1 MRLTSHDLRDLQIL
15 KYYRLVR
22 KWACK
27 TYGLTDA
34 DLELLIY
41 LDCKGRF
48 TRQEFIDGTYTM
60 SWDKNRWEKL
70 RRNGWIEAWRH
81 RNRTTIKYSVFK
93 TSFKCSHLISRI
105 YRILLGEEDIPFS
118 KVVNNA
124 EGILDKV
131 ITTDKER
138 DEAKLALKSL
148 LLEAEKEA
156 FAKEVEDRKSA
167 RDMYKDDAFIQKVL
181 ATLFTAAYFGLS
193 FMMFKVFVVKEINL
207 GEFEI
212 SFISTIFGAMSA
224 KVNTVVDF
232 FFGGSSK
239 KNEQIKK

>member
-1 MRLTSHDLRDLQIL
+1 MIG
-15 KYYRLVR
+15 KFIG
-22 KWACK
+22 
-27 TYGLTDA
+27 GLF
-34 DLELLIY
+34 
-41 LDCKGRF
+41 G
-48 TRQEFIDGTYTM
+48 
-60 SWDKNRWEKL
+60 
-70 RRNGWIEAWRH
+70 
-81 RNRTTIKYSVFK
+81 
-93 TSFKCSHLISRI
+93 
-105 YRILLGEEDIPFS
+105 
-118 KVVNNA
+118 KVVENA

-138 DEAKLALKSL
+138 DEAKLALKRL
-148 LLEAEKEA
+148 LLEAETEA
-156 FAKEVEDRKSA
+156 FNKEVEDRKSA

-193 FMMFKVFVVKEINL
+193 FMMFRVFVLGDINL

-239 KNEQIKK
+239 KNEQQNNK

>member
-1 MRLTSHDLRDLQIL
+1 MIGNIVGSL
-15 KYYRLVR
+15 
-22 KWACK
+22 
-27 TYGLTDA
+27 
-34 DLELLIY
+34 
-41 LDCKGRF
+41 
-48 TRQEFIDGTYTM
+48 
-60 SWDKNRWEKL
+60 
-70 RRNGWIEAWRH
+70 
-81 RNRTTIKYSVFK
+81 
-93 TSFKCSHLISRI
+93 
-105 YRILLGEEDIPFS
+105 FS
-118 KVVNNA
+118 KVVDNA

-138 DEAKLALKSL
+138 DEAKLALKQL
-148 LLEAEKEA
+148 LLEAEREA

-181 ATLFTAAYFGLS
+181 ATLFTIAYFGLS
-193 FMMFKVFVVKEINL
+193 FMMFRFFVMGDIDM

-239 KNEQIKK
+239 KNQEQQNNNK

>member
-1 MRLTSHDLRDLQIL
+1 M
-15 KYYRLVR
+15 KNLVG
-22 KWACK
+22 
-27 TYGLTDA
+27 GLFGKIVD
-34 DLELLIY
+34 
-41 LDCKGRF
+41 
-48 TRQEFIDGTYTM
+48 
-60 SWDKNRWEKL
+60 
-70 RRNGWIEAWRH
+70 
-81 RNRTTIKYSVFK
+81 
-93 TSFKCSHLISRI
+93 
-105 YRILLGEEDIPFS
+105 
-118 KVVNNA
+118 NA

-138 DEAKLALKSL
+138 DEAKLALKRL
-148 LLEAEKEA
+148 LLEAEAEA

-167 RDMYKDDAFIQKVL
+167 RDMYKDDAFIQKIL

-193 FMMFKVFVVKEINL
+193 FMMFRYFVMGDIEM

-239 KNEQIKK
+239 KNEQQQQNKK

>member
-1 MRLTSHDLRDLQIL
+1 MIG
-15 KYYRLVR
+15 KFIG
-22 KWACK
+22 
-27 TYGLTDA
+27 GLF
-34 DLELLIY
+34 
-41 LDCKGRF
+41 G
-48 TRQEFIDGTYTM
+48 
-60 SWDKNRWEKL
+60 
-70 RRNGWIEAWRH
+70 
-81 RNRTTIKYSVFK
+81 
-93 TSFKCSHLISRI
+93 
-105 YRILLGEEDIPFS
+105 
-118 KVVNNA
+118 KVVENA

-138 DEAKLALKSL
+138 DEAKLAIKRV
-148 LLEAEKEA
+148 LLEAEQQA

-239 KNEQIKK
+239 KNEQINKK

>member
-1 MRLTSHDLRDLQIL
+1 MIG
-15 KYYRLVR
+15 KFIG
-22 KWACK
+22 
-27 TYGLTDA
+27 GLF
-34 DLELLIY
+34 
-41 LDCKGRF
+41 G
-48 TRQEFIDGTYTM
+48 
-60 SWDKNRWEKL
+60 
-70 RRNGWIEAWRH
+70 
-81 RNRTTIKYSVFK
+81 
-93 TSFKCSHLISRI
+93 
-105 YRILLGEEDIPFS
+105 
-118 KVVNNA
+118 KVVENA

-138 DEAKLALKSL
+138 DEAKLALKRL
-148 LLEAEKEA
+148 LLEAEAEA

-167 RDMYKDDAFIQKVL
+167 RDMYKDDALIQKIL

-193 FMMFKVFVVKEINL
+193 FMMFRYFVMGDIEM

-239 KNEQIKK
+239 KNEQQQNNNK

>member
-1 MRLTSHDLRDLQIL
+1 M
-15 KYYRLVR
+15 KNLVG
-22 KWACK
+22 
-27 TYGLTDA
+27 GLFGKIVD
-34 DLELLIY
+34 
-41 LDCKGRF
+41 
-48 TRQEFIDGTYTM
+48 
-60 SWDKNRWEKL
+60 
-70 RRNGWIEAWRH
+70 
-81 RNRTTIKYSVFK
+81 
-93 TSFKCSHLISRI
+93 
-105 YRILLGEEDIPFS
+105 
-118 KVVNNA
+118 NA

-138 DEAKLALKSL
+138 DEAKLAIKRV

-156 FAKEVEDRKSA
+156 FAQEVEDSKSA
-167 RDMYKDDAFIQKVL
+167 RDMYKDDALIQKIL

-193 FMMFKVFVVKEINL
+193 FMMFRYFVMGDIEM

-239 KNEQIKK
+239 KNEQQNNNK

>member
-1 MRLTSHDLRDLQIL
+1 MI
-15 KYYRLVR
+15 KNLVG
-22 KWACK
+22 
-27 TYGLTDA
+27 GLF
-34 DLELLIY
+34 
-41 LDCKGRF
+41 G
-48 TRQEFIDGTYTM
+48 
-60 SWDKNRWEKL
+60 
-70 RRNGWIEAWRH
+70 
-81 RNRTTIKYSVFK
+81 
-93 TSFKCSHLISRI
+93 
-105 YRILLGEEDIPFS
+105 
-118 KVVNNA
+118 KVVENA

-138 DEAKLALKSL
+138 DEAKLALRRV
-148 LLEAEKEA
+148 LLEAEAEA

-167 RDMYKDDAFIQKVL
+167 RDMYKDDAFIQKIL

-193 FMMFKVFVVKEINL
+193 FMMFRYFVMGDIEM

-239 KNEQIKK
+239 KNEQQQINNK

>member
-1 MRLTSHDLRDLQIL
+1 MI
-15 KYYRLVR
+15 KNLVG
-22 KWACK
+22 
-27 TYGLTDA
+27 GLF
-34 DLELLIY
+34 
-41 LDCKGRF
+41 G
-48 TRQEFIDGTYTM
+48 
-60 SWDKNRWEKL
+60 
-70 RRNGWIEAWRH
+70 
-81 RNRTTIKYSVFK
+81 
-93 TSFKCSHLISRI
+93 
-105 YRILLGEEDIPFS
+105 
-118 KVVNNA
+118 KVVENA

-138 DEAKLALKSL
+138 DEAKLALKQL

-239 KNEQIKK
+239 KNEQINKK

>member
-1 MRLTSHDLRDLQIL
+1 MIG
-15 KYYRLVR
+15 KIVG
-22 KWACK
+22 
-27 TYGLTDA
+27 GLF
-34 DLELLIY
+34 
-41 LDCKGRF
+41 G
-48 TRQEFIDGTYTM
+48 
-60 SWDKNRWEKL
+60 
-70 RRNGWIEAWRH
+70 
-81 RNRTTIKYSVFK
+81 
-93 TSFKCSHLISRI
+93 
-105 YRILLGEEDIPFS
+105 
-118 KVVNNA
+118 KVVENA
-124 EGILDKV
+124 AGILDKV

-138 DEAKLALKSL
+138 DEAKLALKQL
-148 LLEAEKEA
+148 LLEAEREA

-193 FMMFKVFVVKEINL
+193 FMMFRFFVMGDLNM

-239 KNEQIKK
+239 KNEQQNK

>member
-1 MRLTSHDLRDLQIL
+1 MIG
-15 KYYRLVR
+15 KI
-22 KWACK
+22 AN
-27 TYGLTDA
+27 GLFGKIVD
-34 DLELLIY
+34 
-41 LDCKGRF
+41 
-48 TRQEFIDGTYTM
+48 
-60 SWDKNRWEKL
+60 
-70 RRNGWIEAWRH
+70 
-81 RNRTTIKYSVFK
+81 
-93 TSFKCSHLISRI
+93 
-105 YRILLGEEDIPFS
+105 
-118 KVVNNA
+118 NA

-138 DEAKLALKSL
+138 DEAKLALRKV
-148 LLEAEKEA
+148 LLEAEAEA

-167 RDMYKDDAFIQKVL
+167 RDMYKDDALIQKIL

-193 FMMFKVFVVKEINL
+193 FMMFRYFVMGDIEM

-239 KNEQIKK
+239 KNNEQQNNNK

>member
-1 MRLTSHDLRDLQIL
+1 MIG
-15 KYYRLVR
+15 KFIG
-22 KWACK
+22 
-27 TYGLTDA
+27 GLF
-34 DLELLIY
+34 
-41 LDCKGRF
+41 G
-48 TRQEFIDGTYTM
+48 
-60 SWDKNRWEKL
+60 
-70 RRNGWIEAWRH
+70 
-81 RNRTTIKYSVFK
+81 
-93 TSFKCSHLISRI
+93 
-105 YRILLGEEDIPFS
+105 

-239 KNEQIKK
+239 KNEQINKK

>member
-1 MRLTSHDLRDLQIL
+1 MIGNVLG
-15 KYYRLVR
+15 
-22 KWACK
+22 
-27 TYGLTDA
+27 GLF
-34 DLELLIY
+34 
-41 LDCKGRF
+41 G
-48 TRQEFIDGTYTM
+48 
-60 SWDKNRWEKL
+60 
-70 RRNGWIEAWRH
+70 
-81 RNRTTIKYSVFK
+81 
-93 TSFKCSHLISRI
+93 
-105 YRILLGEEDIPFS
+105 
-118 KVVNNA
+118 KVVENA

-148 LLEAEKEA
+148 LLEAEREA

-167 RDMYKDDAFIQKVL
+167 RDMYKDDALIQKIL
-181 ATLFTAAYFGLS
+181 ASLFTLAYFGLS
-193 FMMFKVFVVKEINL
+193 FMMFRYFVMGDLEL

-239 KNEQIKK
+239 KNEQQNNK